1 MDDVLDKIRNIGPG
15 GLRKAGYHI
24 LCSPMFQETTSAS
37 AFEPVCDESRR
48 QFINHAGR
56 GLLVVGVAGALPIA
70 AAEAAAAAEALTPAA
85 TGPLDVK
92 LPPLEAATDPKGA
105 EPFNPDAPERRV
117 GYAIVGLGHLT
128 LNEIL
133 PAFGQSK
140 HAKPVALVSGDAEKM
155 RKVAQQYGIKPSSC
169 YSYKTY
175 DNLKDNPEV
184 EVIYIVLPNSM
195 HHEYTLRGA
204 KAGKHILC
212 EKPMAN
218 SVKECEE
225 MIAACQKADK
235 KLMIAYRIQYEPLNR
250 QAQKMVRD
258 KTYGTTKLIQM
269 MNCQNQAHDQQWRHK
284 KALAGG
290 GSLPDV
296 GLYCLNTTRFLL
308 GEEPTEVSAQI
319 YSTPGDDR
327 FKEIEEN
334 VSFTLR
340 FPSGVISQCMTGY
353 GSFNNKSYAVYAETG
368 TIKMDPAFP
377 YRGLAQERVHAPNG
391 KQLTEKPS
399 NPDKDQFAL
408 EIDHMAECVRQNKMP
423 YTPGEEGLQDQ
434 RIMEAIY
441 QSAKENRPVKLPAVN
456 KVDAFRGAP
465 PKEEA

>member
-1 MDDVLDKIRNIGPG
+1 
-15 GLRKAGYHI
+15 
-24 LCSPMFQETTSAS
+24 MFQEANLFSPAPAAPGAT
-37 AFEPVCDESRR
+37 DESRR

-56 GLLVVGVAGALPIA
+56 GLLATAVAGALPLAADA
-70 AAEAAAAAEALTPAA
+70 AASIPGGAPQPP
-85 TGPLDVK
+85 TGPLDIK
-92 LPPLEAATDPKGA
+92 LPPLAAPTYPKGG
-105 EPFNPDAPERRV
+105 EPFNPDAPDRRV
-117 GYAIVGLGHLT
+117 GYAIVGLGHLALT
-128 LNEIL
+128 EIL

-140 HAKPVALVSGDAEKM
+140 HARPVALVSGDADKM
-155 RKVAQQYGIKPSSC
+155 AKVAQQYGIKPASC
-169 YSYKTY
+169 YSYQTY
-175 DNLKDNPEV
+175 DKIKDNPEV
-184 EVIYIVLPNSM
+184 EVIYIVLPNAM
-195 HHEYTLRGA
+195 HREYTVRGA
-204 KAGKHILC
+204 QAGKHILC
-212 EKPMAN
+212 EKPMAV
-218 SVKECEE
+218 SSKECEE
-225 MIAACQKADK
+225 MIAACNKAGK

-250 QAQKMVRD
+250 LAQKAVRD
-258 KTYGTTKLIQM
+258 KTYGAPKLIQM

-340 FPSGVISQCMTGY
+340 FPSGVISQCMSGY
-353 GSFNNKSYAVYAETG
+353 GSFDSKSYAVHAETG

-377 YRGLAQERVHAPNG
+377 YKGLKQERQHAPGG
-391 KQLTEKPS
+391 KQTTEQPQ
-399 NPDKDQFAL
+399 NPDKQQFAL
-408 EIDHMAECVRQNKMP
+408 EMDHMAECVRQNKTP

-441 QSAKENRPVKLPAVN
+441 QSARENRPVKLPAVA
-456 KVDAFRGAP
+456 KLDAFRGAP
-465 PKEEA
+465 PIEEQA

>member
-1 MDDVLDKIRNIGPG
+1 MFHEISTADTLDRIA
-15 GLRKAGYHI
+15 L
-24 LCSPMFQETTSAS
+24 ETTTDTA
-37 AFEPVCDESRR
+37 CDASRR

-56 GLLVVGVAGALPIA
+56 GLLAAGLASALPLA
-70 AAEAAAAAEALTPAA
+70 AAEAADLSGFGTTSPP
-85 TGPLDVK
+85 TGPLDIT
-92 LPPLEAATDPKGA
+92 LPPLEAPTDPKAG
-105 EPFNPDAPERRV
+105 PFLNPDAPDQRV

-128 LNEIL
+128 LAEIL
-133 PAFGQSK
+133 PAFGQCK
-140 HAKPVALVSGDAEKM
+140 HAKPVALVSGDADKM
-155 RKVAQQYGIKPSSC
+155 AKVAKQYGIKPSSC
-169 YSYKTY
+169 YSYQTY
-175 DNLKDNPEV
+175 DKLRDNPEV
-184 EVIYIVLPNSM
+184 QVIYIVLPNSM
-195 HHEYTLRGA
+195 HHEYTIRGA

-212 EKPMAN
+212 EKPMAD

-225 MIAACQKADK
+225 MIAACDKAGK

-250 QAQKMVRD
+250 AAMQLVRA
-258 KTYGTTKLIQM
+258 KTYGQTKLIQM

-334 VSFTLR
+334 VAFTLR
-340 FPSGVISQCMTGY
+340 FPSGAISQCMSGY
-353 GSFNNKSYAVYAETG
+353 GSFNAKSYAVHAETG

-377 YRGLAQERVHAPNG
+377 YKGLKQELVHAPG
-391 KQLTEKPS
+391 GQQVTEMPS
-399 NPDKDQFAL
+399 NPDKQQFAL
-408 EIDHMAECVRQNKMP
+408 EMDHLAECVRDNKTP

-441 QSAKENRPVKLPAVN
+441 QSAKENRPVKLTVGVG
-456 KVDAFRGAP
+456 KTDAFRGTP
-465 PKEEA
+465 PTEEKS